1 MVEVRFHKLEGQGGV
16 FPRIRFSMEVIIPS
30 SEQQYKGYLINAFGE
45 VYVYKESPP
54 VYVGNLWLAPQN
66 VGSKLSDH
74 YIVTFDLPVNLERL
88 RYIEEIRKEE
98 DFFFDIR
105 QLNWII
111 FSVEDKSL
119 HSVWWKPKH
128 GDYSEGLI
136 HVEESLWLK
145 ILKDIGYNEIRIAEI
160 PIHIFNRLD
169 DIRKELGMGTIWEV
183 ISELIKS
190 YKKEASSYLLLTKNE
205 EIREKIE
212 SMLKSANKEILIMSK
227 VIDVEG
233 VDLLTEAKKRGVD
246 VKVVVGVGE
255 GEKEAKQKR
264 LSEAYRRLREANI
277 NFKVNSNA
285 HARIVV
291 ADEFV
296 LIGSTDLDIHG
307 LRIHLNA
314 SIYSNDVTMVEKAKQ
329 FIIEIFEK

>member
-1 MVEVRFHKLEGQGGV
+1 MVEVRFHKLEGEGGV

-45 VYVYKESPP
+45 VYACKGRQEI
-54 VYVGNLWLAPQN
+54 YVGNLWLAPQN

-74 YIVTFDLPVNLERL
+74 YIVTFDLPINLERL
-88 RYIEEIRKEE
+88 RYIEEVREGE
-98 DFFFDIR
+98 DFFFNIR

-128 GDYSEGLI
+128 GDYSDGLI
-136 HVEESLWLK
+136 HIEESLWLK
-145 ILKDIGYNEIRIAEI
+145 ILEDIWYSEIRIAEI

-169 DIRKELGMGTIWEV
+169 DIRKELGMGAIWEV

-190 YKKEASSYLLLTKNE
+190 YKKEVPSYLLLTKNE

-233 VDLLTEAKKRGVD
+233 VDLLTEARKRGVG
-246 VKVVVGVGE
+246 VKVVIGVK
-255 GEKEAKQKR
+255 EKEAKEKR

-291 ADEFV
+291 ADESV